1 MMDTKELLKNL
12 RRIKIDCVRLLG
24 QDKDEN
30 NVYEGF
36 TDTIKIRATTIGLGS
51 KEGYKI
57 LKAVL
62 KGTATIKYE
71 YKNKGGTIVKGT
83 TVANIDQDKI
93 EVYLQDID
101 TTDVDKLQYE
111 SKSPKSDSIITL
123 IPIHSDEKLS
133 DVLQKLLLHVESKS
147 PREAGNLADDEGLTE
162 KVLVVIT
169 VEHVLSIAAK
179 NNWALARYQDSY
191 YLFTGSYWQ
200 KLTQDELKNFLG
212 KAAERINVDRF
223 QARHY
228 IFKDNLVK
236 QFYSAAFFNPPVS
249 DTKETKINLANGTYV
264 VGKNHQ
270 YLKPFDKSDFQLY
283 RLEFAYDEKA
293 KAERFQQY
301 LDRVLPDVK
310 KQQVLAEFLGYVF
323 IKNSVL
329 KLEKALILYGSG
341 GNGKSVLFDVI
352 LKLLGPEN
360 VSNFS
365 LQNLT
370 DEKGYTRALLSG
382 KLLNYA
388 SEISTRLNPT
398 IFKILVSGEP
408 IEARMIYGEPFLL
421 RDYARMI
428 FNTNVL
434 PKDIES
440 NPGFFR
446 RFTIINFDQTIS
458 EEEKDPG
465 LANYIIANELPGVFN
480 WVLDGLKRLLQEGDF
495 TPCPAID
502 DAINEFKRD
511 SDSVNLFI
519 DDGGYISSD
528 EGYEPLKELYTLYK
542 TFCND
547 FGYTSCSLRSF
558 SERLRNYG
566 FNVHR
571 RAAGRIVYLKKQ

>member
-1 MMDTKELLKNL
+1 MDLKELSKNL
-12 RRIKIDCVRLLG
+12 ERVKIDCVRLSSK
-24 QDKDEN
+24 DKDGN
-30 NVYEGF
+30 CVYEGYS
-36 TDTIKIRATTIGLGS
+36 DGVKIRATTIGLRS
-51 KEGYKI
+51 KEGIKI

-62 KGTATIKYE
+62 KGKATIKYE
-71 YKNKGGTIVKGT
+71 YKNKSGTKVKGT
-83 TVANIDQDKI
+83 TVTTIDQGKI
-93 EVYLQDID
+93 EVYLRDID
-101 TTDVDKLQYE
+101 TNDVDKLQHE
-111 SKSPKSDSIITL
+111 LKSPEADSIML
-123 IPIHSDEKLS
+123 PLSMHSDEKLS
-133 DVLQKLLLHVESKS
+133 DVLQKLLLHIESKS
-147 PREAGNLADDEGLTE
+147 PREAGNLKDDEGVTE

-169 VEHVLSIAAK
+169 VEHVLSIAVK
-179 NNWALARYQDSY
+179 YNWAMARYQDSY

-200 KLTQDELKNFLG
+200 KLSQDELKNFLG

-236 QFYSAAFFNPPVS
+236 QFYSAAFFKPPALDS
-249 DTKETKINLANGTYV
+249 KETKINLANGTYV
-264 VGKNHQ
+264 VGKNKQ
-270 YLKPFDKSDFQLY
+270 YLKPFDKDDFQLY
-283 RLEFAYDEKA
+283 RLEFPYDEKA
-293 KAERFQQY
+293 KADRFQQY
-301 LDRVLPDVK
+301 LDRVLPDKK

-323 IKNSVL
+323 IRNSVL
-329 KLEKALILYGSG
+329 KLEKALILFGSG
-341 GNGKSVLFDVI
+341 GNGKSVLFDII

-370 DEKGYTRALLSG
+370 DEKGYTRAMLSG

-408 IEARMIYGEPFLL
+408 IEARMIYGKPFLL
-421 RDYARMI
+421 KDYARMI

-446 RFTIINFDQTIS
+446 RFMIIKFDQTIS
-458 EEEKDPG
+458 DEEKDPG
-465 LANYIIANELPGVFN
+465 LANHIIANELPGVFN
-480 WVLDGLKRLLQEGDF
+480 WVLDGLKRLLQQGDF
-495 TPCPAID
+495 TACPAID

-519 DDGGYISSD
+519 DDVGYIPSD
-528 EGYEPLKELYTLYK
+528 DGYEPLKELYMLYK

-558 SERLRNYG
+558 AERLRNYG

>member
-1 MMDTKELLKNL
+1 MNLRELLNSLDKK
-12 RRIKIDCVRLLG
+12 KIQCLALIGESIDGKKTYQGYLY
-24 QDKDEN
+24 KEN
-30 NVYEGF
+30 KKE
-36 TDTIKIRATTIGLGS
+36 TTIGLRS
-51 KEGYKI
+51 KEGERI
-57 LKAVL
+57 LIDVL
-62 KGTATIKYE
+62 KGKATIKYE
-71 YKNKGGTIVKGT
+71 YINKSRTKVKGT
-83 TVANIDQDKI
+83 TVAIIDQDKI
-93 EVYLQDID
+93 DVYLQDID

-111 SKSPKSDSIITL
+111 SKSPEADSIML
-123 IPIHSDEKLS
+123 PVPIHSDEKLS

-147 PREAGNLADDEGLTE
+147 PREAGNLKDDEATTE
-162 KVLVVIT
+162 KVLVVVT

-179 NNWALARYQDSY
+179 NNWAMARYQDSY

-200 KLTQDELKNFLG
+200 KLSQDELKNFLG

-236 QFYSAAFFNPPVS
+236 QFYSAAFFKPPALDS
-249 DTKETKINLANGTYV
+249 KETKINLANGTYV
-264 VGKNHQ
+264 VGKNKQ
-270 YLKPFDKSDFQLY
+270 YLKPFDKDDFQLY
-283 RLEFAYDEKA
+283 RLEFPYDEKA
-293 KAERFQQY
+293 KADRFQQY
-301 LDRVLPDVK
+301 LDRVIPDIK

-329 KLEKALILYGSG
+329 KLEKALILFGSG
-341 GNGKSVLFDVI
+341 GNGKSVLFDII

-360 VSNFS
+360 ISNFS

-370 DEKGYTRALLSG
+370 DEKGYTRAMLSG

-408 IEARMIYGEPFLL
+408 IEARMIYGKPFLL
-421 RDYARMI
+421 KDYARMI

-446 RFTIINFDQTIS
+446 RFMIINFDQTIS
-458 EEEKDPG
+458 DEEKDPG
-465 LANYIIANELPGVFN
+465 LANHIIANELPGVFN
-480 WVLDGLKRLLQEGDF
+480 WVLDGLKRLLQQGDF
-495 TPCPAID
+495 TACPAID

-519 DDGGYISSD
+519 DDGGYIPSD
-528 EGYEPLKELYTLYK
+528 DSYESLKELYMLYK